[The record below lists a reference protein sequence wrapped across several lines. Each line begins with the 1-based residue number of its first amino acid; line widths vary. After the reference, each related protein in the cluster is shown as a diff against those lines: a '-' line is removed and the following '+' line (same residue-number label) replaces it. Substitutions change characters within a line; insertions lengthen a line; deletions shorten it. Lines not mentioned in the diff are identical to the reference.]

1 MIDPYMPADFYE
13 YESSF
18 WDDLDVLAEQAY
30 DEAMA
35 EQALQE
41 LAPAVASI
49 QYDRFSDDERHL
61 LNTFARSLNFTV
73 AAQELGTTPKALR
86 SKLERLKTRQMVTLA
101 GS

>member
-49 QYDRFSDDERHL
+49 Q
-61 LNTFARSLNFTV
+61 
-73 AAQELGTTPKALR
+73 
-86 SKLERLKTRQMVTLA
+86 
-101 GS
+101 